1 METLTRKRRDLILY
15 LSGISQ
21 VVRVRDV
28 KQLQDTEN
36 DPIIHDEMVNLG
48 NMVKF

>member
-1 METLTRKRRDLILY
+1 MILY